1 VSSKE
6 LYFPSWV
13 RAVHAVSRAL
23 GVFSVGLI
31 VMAVMVVCQMVF
43 VRAVLG
49 HSTIWQTEFTTF
61 AVLGATFLGAPYIL
75 LTRGHVGV
83 DLLPMMV
90 DGAKRRILYLLG
102 SAIAFFFCSL
112 FLYSAIPWWYE
123 VWETG
128 QTTAT
133 IWRARLWISY
143 ACVPIGLGVL
153 CVQYVAEIYLVWSGR
168 EEPYGLE
175 PGVNL

>member
-1 VSSKE
+1 VSSNE
-6 LYFPSWV
+6 CNFPGWV

-23 GVFSVGLI
+23 GVFSVVLI
-31 VMAVMVVCQMVF
+31 IMAVMVVCQMVF
-43 VRAVLG
+43 VRAALG
-49 HSTIWQTEFTTF
+49 MSTIWQTEFTTF
-61 AVLGATFLGAPYIL
+61 AVLGASFLGAPYIL

-83 DLLPMMV
+83 DILPMMV

-102 SAIAFFFCSL
+102 SLTALVFCGLFF
-112 FLYSAIPWWYE
+112 YSAIPWWFDA
-123 VWETG
+123 WETG

-133 IWRARLWISY
+133 IWRARLWIPY

-153 CVQYVAEIYLVWSGR
+153 CVQYVAEIYLVLSGR
-168 EEPYGLE
+168 EEPYGLA